1 MGRASVERPLRSLAT
16 GLRRAAARPALL
28 SAIWAWHLVLGVA
41 FAVPFFRW
49 LYEATAYRP
58 GADVLAERF
67 SFGLLAELQQ
77 YDSARVLA
85 ILSAGVGGGLLIAAL
100 ASPLLAA
107 ATLAAL
113 RNPALRAR
121 ELSDVAVSLYWP
133 FLRVIV
139 FGRLAALAGTLIVAA
154 ALRAVLRPLSDSSW
168 EGGWLVA
175 IGVRAAAAGIVA
187 VLLLAAVDFA
197 LVRLCEQQSRKSIRA
212 WVAGLRFVGSH
223 LALTLGLWTG
233 MTVTLAAA
241 LAVFVALRELASAA
255 SATLPTVLV
264 VGIAVILQQLFMATR
279 TWLRVG
285 LLGAEQHVFAHGDAS
300 VTAFDAAPEQPPT
313 MWEGAPMEG
322 SRDL

>member
-28 SAIWAWHLVLGVA
+28 AAIWAWHLVLGVA

-49 LYEATAYRP
+49 LHEATAYRP
-58 GADVLAERF
+58 AADVLAERF
-67 SFGLLAELQQ
+67 SFALLAELQQ
-77 YDSARVLA
+77 YGNAPVLA
-85 ILSAGVGGGLLIAAL
+85 ILSAGVGGGLLIATL

-107 ATLAAL
+107 ATLASL

-139 FGRLAALAGTLIVAA
+139 FGRLAALAGALMVAA
-154 ALRAVLRPLSDSSW
+154 ALRAVLWPLSDSSW
-168 EGGWLVA
+168 EGGRLVA

-187 VLLLAAVDFA
+187 VLLLAAVDLA
-197 LVRLCEQQSRKSIRA
+197 LVRLCDQQSRKGLRA
-212 WVAGLRFVGSH
+212 WVAGLRFAGSH

-233 MTVTLAAA
+233 ISLTLAAA
-241 LAVFVALRELASAA
+241 LAVFVALRELTNAG
-255 SATLPTVLV
+255 SATLPTVVV
-264 VGIAVILQQLFMATR
+264 VGIAVILQQVFMVTR

-285 LLGAEQHVFAHGDAS
+285 LLGAEQHVFAHAGAL
-300 VTAFDAAPEQPPT
+300 VTAVDAAREQAPAA
-313 MWEGAPMEG
+313 WEGTPIED